1 MTTAAQRMG
10 LERNLRLVSLHALA
24 SGALFWLPTMVLYT
38 RSVFGLG
45 RAVMLSGI
53 YYLFVV
59 ALEVPSGW
67 ASDRFGR
74 VPTLRA
80 AALSWI
86 VAHGLFLVAG
96 DSFVAFAAG
105 QAFLAGGF
113 AALSGTD
120 VSFHYDS
127 LESVDRAGEYQAR
140 QGRVASLGYRSMAA
154 AALIGGGLGF
164 VDLRL
169 PYAAALILALIQF
182 GVTMAMTEPVVDG
195 ALDPVHALAGQIGD
209 CVRYLARPLLG
220 WIFFYGVAMVVLEH
234 VAFTL
239 LQPWLTE
246 ASGATAQAVESTPV
260 LSGVVMAAVAAVG
273 AVAAR
278 AVDPLAR
285 RFGIPLVLV
294 ALGVLSAGIVTTMA
308 LSFSL
313 LVLAAV
319 AFRSVQGAA
328 APVLISAAVAPRV
341 RPNQRATFLSLN
353 SLAGRLVWGSI
364 LLGVGGMI
372 DEDLRLGL
380 GVLSAIAWGFVAALI
395 ASLVLVVP
403 RIPTSEHGF
412 ARSGSMARNSS
423 GGESAGPGTGE
434 S

>member
-1 MTTAAQRMG
+1 MTTTSNRPG
-10 LERNLRLVSLHALA
+10 LERNLRLVNVHAMVA
-24 SGALFWLPTMVLYT
+24 GSLFWLPTMVLYT

-45 RAVMLSGI
+45 GAVTLSGI

-96 DSFVAFAAG
+96 DSFAAFAAG

-127 LESVDRAGEYQAR
+127 LESVDRAHEYQAR
-140 QGRVASLGYRSMAA
+140 QSRVASLGYRSMAA

-169 PYAAALILALIQF
+169 PFAAALILAVIQL
-182 GVTMAMTEPVVDG
+182 GVTMGLTEPAVDTD
-195 ALDPVHALAGQIGD
+195 LDPAHALVGQIGD
-209 CVRYLARPLLG
+209 CLRYLVRPVLG

-246 ASGATAQAVESTPV
+246 ASGATAEAVESTPV

-285 RFGIPLVLV
+285 RLGIPLVLV
-294 ALGVLSAGIVTTMA
+294 GLGVLSAGVVTTMA
-308 LSFSL
+308 LTFSL
-313 LVLAAV
+313 LALVAV

-341 RPNQRATFLSLN
+341 RANQRATFLSLN

-364 LLGVGGMI
+364 LLGVGGII
-372 DEDLRLGL
+372 DEDLGLGL
-380 GVLSAIAWGFVAALI
+380 TMLSVIAWGFVAALVV
-395 ASLVLVVP
+395 SLILVVP
-403 RIPTSEHGF
+403 RFAASEGF
-412 ARSGSMARNSS
+412 
-423 GGESAGPGTGE
+423 
-434 S
+434 

>member
-1 MTTAAQRMG
+1 MTTTAGRAG
-10 LERNLRLVSLHALA
+10 LERNLRLVGLHAMA
-24 SGALFWLPTMVLYT
+24 AGSLFWLPTMVLYT

-45 RAVMLSGI
+45 RAVTLSGI

-74 VPTLRA
+74 VLTLRGA
-80 AALSWI
+80 AVSWI
-86 VAHGLFLVAG
+86 VAHGLFLIAG
-96 DSFVAFAAG
+96 DSFITFAAG

-127 LESVDRAGEYQAR
+127 LESVDRASEYQAR

-154 AALIGGGLGF
+154 AALAGGALGF

-169 PYAAALILALIQF
+169 PYAAALVLALIQL
-182 GVTMAMTEPVVDG
+182 GVATALTEPAVDTD
-195 ALDPVHALAGQIGD
+195 LDPAHALIGQIGD
-209 CVRYLARPLLG
+209 CLRYLTRPLLG

-246 ASGATAQAVESTPV
+246 ASGATAEAVESTPV

-294 ALGVLSAGIVTTMA
+294 GLGVLSAGIVSTMA

-313 LVLAAV
+313 LVLVAI

-328 APVLISAAVAPRV
+328 APVLISAAVAPRI
-341 RPNQRATFLSLN
+341 RPKQRATFLSLN
-353 SLAGRLVWGSI
+353 SLVGRLVWGTI

-380 GVLSAIAWGFVAALI
+380 TVLSVTAWAFVAALI
-395 ASLVLVVP
+395 VSLALVMP
-403 RIPTSEHGF
+403 RITASEEF
-412 ARSGSMARNSS
+412 
-423 GGESAGPGTGE
+423 
-434 S
+434 